1 MALVSPGTS
10 IPISNESFYIP
21 VTAPTLPLIVIATNS
36 NKTQLDGTTPAAGTQ
51 ENNVVRTITSLS
63 ESLEIYG
70 LPHFRVAIGDENL
83 SVASRRQIHGD
94 PRNEYGLL
102 TLNQFLQV
110 ASRAYVLRVDVD
122 LNDTPI
128 PVYDVNTVDYTG
140 TGDGFIRATSTDANM
155 TIGINQATGIAENWT
170 VVAKNETVF
179 SVVGSI
185 SAQQTDATVGTQ
197 YNNGIINFFITS
209 PSTAFVAG
217 DTFAFTVVQT
227 IPVYGPLGE
236 TLAQVRGNI
245 VAALESTVNTNQ
257 TIRSEI
263 YEYNL
268 IVCPGY
274 PELTDDL
281 LSLSNG
287 IEVKGEAFVVGSVP
301 MNKDTSEIVTWAGS
315 VSAQGTVNG
324 DAAYWYPHAYL
335 SNLDGSKV
343 LGCSSSIALK
353 TIAYS
358 DSISDV
364 WFAPAGAIRGAVTS
378 VDTVGYVQPG
388 ATLNNVSTFKELL
401 LNQGQ
406 RDSLYTAT
414 RPINP
419 ISFFPGYGLLVWGQK
434 TSTGAASALDRINV
448 SRLLK
453 YIRRGVRKG
462 SFPYIFEPN
471 DPITRGNLK
480 SMVDGFLGDILIKR
494 GLYDYA
500 TLCSESN
507 NTATRIDRNELYC
520 EIALKPTK
528 AAEFLYFPTR
538 IVTTGAAI

>member
-21 VTAPTLPLIVIATNS
+21 VTAPTLPLIVIATCA
-36 NKTQLDGTTPAAGTQ
+36 NKTQLDGTTPAIGSQ

-63 ESLEIYG
+63 ESLEVYG
-70 LPHFRVAIGDENL
+70 LPKFRVASGDENL
-83 SVASRRQIHGD
+83 AVASRRQIHGD

-102 TLNQFLQV
+102 ALNQFLQV
-110 ASRAYVLRVDVD
+110 ASQAYVIRANVD
-122 LNDTPI
+122 LNDTPV
-128 PVYDVNTVDYTG
+128 PAYSVATVNHTG
-140 TGDGFIRATSTDANM
+140 TGNGTISATSGGIVN
-155 TIGINQATGIAENWT
+155 TIAVNQATGVAENWT
-170 VVAKNETVF
+170 LTATNTTTF
-179 SVVGSI
+179 TVVGSI
-185 SAQQTDATVGTQ
+185 SGPQTNATVGTL
-197 YNNGIINFFITS
+197 YNNGIVSFFITAGG
-209 PSTAFVAG
+209 TDFVNG
-217 DTFAFTVVQT
+217 DTMTFTVVES
-227 IPVYGPLGE
+227 IPTTGPLG
-236 TLAQVRGNI
+236 TTIATVRANI
-245 VAALESTVNTNQ
+245 VAALESVVSTNQ

-274 PELTDDL
+274 SEVTDDL
-281 LSLSNG
+281 LSLANG
-287 IEVKGEAFVVGSVP
+287 IEVKGEAFVIGSVP
-301 MNKDTSEIVTWAGS
+301 MDKDTSQIVTWAGS

-335 SNLDGSKV
+335 SNLDGSKI

-353 TIAYS
+353 TIGYS
-358 DSISDV
+358 DSVSEV
-364 WFAPAGAIRGAVTS
+364 WMAPAGAVRGAVTG
-378 VDTVGYVQPG
+378 VDTVGYVQSG
-388 ATLNNVSTFKELL
+388 ATLNSVSTFKELL

-406 RDSLYTAT
+406 RDSLYTST

-419 ISFFPGYGLLVWGQK
+419 IAFFPGYGLVVWGQK
-434 TSTGAASALDRINV
+434 TSTSAASALDRINV

-453 YIRRGVRKG
+453 HIRRGVRKG

-471 DPITRGNLK
+471 DQITRGNLK

-500 TLCSESN
+500 TLCSEFN

-520 EIALKPTK
+520 DIALKPTK

-538 IVTTGAAI
+538 IVSTSATI

>member
-21 VTAPTLPLIVIATNS
+21 VTAPTLPLIIVATKA
-36 NKTQLDGTTPAAGTQ
+36 NKTQLDGTTPALGSQ

-70 LPHFRVAIGDENL
+70 LPNFRVVSGDENL

-102 TLNQFLQV
+102 ALNQFLQV
-110 ASRAYVLRVDVD
+110 ASRAYVVRANVD
-122 LNDTPI
+122 LSDTPV
-128 PVYDVNTVDYTG
+128 PVYSVATVAYTG
-140 TGDGFIRATSTDANM
+140 TGDGNIRATSAGTNN
-155 TIGINQATGIAENWT
+155 TIGVNQTTGVAENWT
-170 VVAKNETVF
+170 VTATNATTF

-185 SAQQTDATVGTQ
+185 SGAQANATVNTQ
-197 YNNGIINFFITS
+197 YNNGIVSFFITT
-209 PSTAFVAG
+209 PTTAFVAG
-217 DTFAFTVVQT
+217 DVFTFTVLQT
-227 IPVYGPLGE
+227 TPTTGPLG
-236 TLAQVRGNI
+236 TNIATVRGNI
-245 VAALESTVNTNQ
+245 VAALESVVSTNQ

-268 IVCPGY
+268 IICPGY

-281 LSLSNG
+281 LALANG

-301 MNKDTSEIVTWAGS
+301 MDKDTSEIVTWAAS
-315 VSAQGTVNG
+315 TNAQGTVNG
-324 DAAYWYPHAYL
+324 DSAYWYPHAFL
-335 SNLDGSKV
+335 SNLDGSKI
-343 LGCSSSIALK
+343 LGCSTSIALK
-353 TIAYS
+353 TIGYS
-358 DSISDV
+358 DSVSEV
-364 WFAPAGAIRGAVTS
+364 WFAPAGAIRGAVTG
-378 VDTVGYVQPG
+378 VDTVGYIQSG
-388 ATLNNVSTFKELL
+388 ATLNSVATFKELL

-419 ISFFPGYGLLVWGQK
+419 ITFFPGYGLLVWGQK
-434 TSTGAASALDRINV
+434 TSTSAASALDRINV

-453 YIRRGVRKG
+453 YIRRGIRKG

-500 TLCSESN
+500 TLCSEFN
-507 NTATRIDRNELYC
+507 NTATRIDRNEMYC
-520 EIALKPTK
+520 EIVLKPTK
-528 AAEFLYFPTR
+528 TAEFLYFPTR
-538 IVTTGAAI
+538 IVSTSTTI

>member
-1 MALVSPGTS
+1 MSLVSPGTS

-21 VTAPTLPLIVIATNS
+21 VTAPTLPLIVIATCA
-36 NKTQLDGTTPAAGTQ
+36 NKTQLDGTTPAIGSQ

-63 ESLEIYG
+63 ESLEVYG
-70 LPHFRVAIGDENL
+70 LPKFRVASGDENL
-83 SVASRRQIHGD
+83 AVASRRQIHGD

-110 ASRAYVLRVDVD
+110 ASRAYVVRANVD
-122 LNDTPI
+122 LNDTPV
-128 PVYDVNTVDYTG
+128 PVYSVANVNHTG
-140 TGDGFIRATSTDANM
+140 TGNGTISATSGGTVD
-155 TIGINQATGIAENWT
+155 TIGVNQATGVAENWT
-170 VVAKNETVF
+170 LTATNTTTF
-179 SVVGSI
+179 TVVGSI
-185 SAQQTDATVGTQ
+185 SGPQTNATVGTL
-197 YNNGIINFFITS
+197 YNNGIVSFFITAGG
-209 PSTAFVAG
+209 TAFVNG
-217 DTFAFTVVQT
+217 DTMTFTVVQS
-227 IPVYGPLGE
+227 IPTTGPLG
-236 TLAQVRGNI
+236 TTISTVRANI
-245 VAALESTVNTNQ
+245 VAALESIVATNQ

-268 IVCPGY
+268 VVCPGY
-274 PELTDDL
+274 SEVTDDL
-281 LSLSNG
+281 LSLANG

-301 MNKDTSEIVTWAGS
+301 MDKDTSQIVTWAGS
-315 VSAQGTVNG
+315 VNAQGTVNG

-335 SNLDGSKV
+335 SNLDGSKI

-353 TIAYS
+353 TIGYS
-358 DSISDV
+358 DSVSEV
-364 WFAPAGAIRGAVTS
+364 WMAPAGAVRGAVTG
-378 VDTVGYVQPG
+378 VDTVGYVQSG
-388 ATLNNVSTFKELL
+388 ATLNSVSTFKELL

-406 RDSLYTAT
+406 RDSLYTST

-419 ISFFPGYGLLVWGQK
+419 IAFFPGYGLLVWGQK
-434 TSTGAASALDRINV
+434 TSTSASSALDRINV

-471 DPITRGNLK
+471 DQITCGNLK

-500 TLCSESN
+500 TLCSEFN

-520 EIALKPTK
+520 DIALKPTK

-538 IVTTGAAI
+538 IVSTSTTI

>member
-21 VTAPTLPLIVIATNS
+21 VTAPTLPLIVIATCA
-36 NKTQLDGTTPAAGTQ
+36 NKTQLDGTTPAIGSQ

-63 ESLEIYG
+63 ESLEVYG
-70 LPHFRVAIGDENL
+70 LPKFRVASGDENL
-83 SVASRRQIHGD
+83 AVASRRQIHGD

-102 TLNQFLQV
+102 ALNQFLQV
-110 ASRAYVLRVDVD
+110 ASQAYVIRANVD
-122 LNDTPI
+122 LNDTPV
-128 PVYDVNTVDYTG
+128 PAYSVATVNHTG
-140 TGDGFIRATSTDANM
+140 TGNGTISATSGGTVN
-155 TIGINQATGIAENWT
+155 TIAVNQATGVAENWT
-170 VVAKNETVF
+170 LTATNTTTF
-179 SVVGSI
+179 TVVGSI
-185 SAQQTDATVGTQ
+185 SGPQTNATVGTL
-197 YNNGIINFFITS
+197 YNNGIVSFFITAGG
-209 PSTAFVAG
+209 TDFVNG
-217 DTFAFTVVQT
+217 DTMTFTVVES
-227 IPVYGPLGE
+227 IPTTGPLG
-236 TLAQVRGNI
+236 TTIATVRANI
-245 VAALESTVNTNQ
+245 VAALESVVSTNQ

-274 PELTDDL
+274 SEVTDDL
-281 LSLSNG
+281 LSLANG
-287 IEVKGEAFVVGSVP
+287 IEVKGEAFVIGSVP
-301 MNKDTSEIVTWAGS
+301 MDKDTSQIVTWAGS

-335 SNLDGSKV
+335 SNLDGSKI

-353 TIAYS
+353 TIGYS
-358 DSISDV
+358 DSVSEV
-364 WFAPAGAIRGAVTS
+364 WMAPAGAVRGAVTG
-378 VDTVGYVQPG
+378 VDTVGYVQSG
-388 ATLNNVSTFKELL
+388 ATLNSVSTFKELL

-406 RDSLYTAT
+406 RDSLYTST

-419 ISFFPGYGLLVWGQK
+419 IAFFPGYGLVVWGQK
-434 TSTGAASALDRINV
+434 TSTSAASALDRINV

-453 YIRRGVRKG
+453 HIRRGVRKG

-471 DPITRGNLK
+471 DQITRGNLK

-500 TLCSESN
+500 TLCSEFN

-520 EIALKPTK
+520 DIALKPTK
-528 AAEFLYFPTR
+528 AAEFLYFPTDR
-538 IVTTGAAI
+538 KSVV

>member
-21 VTAPTLPLIVIATNS
+21 VTAPTLPLIVIATCA
-36 NKTQLDGTTPAAGTQ
+36 NKTQLDGTTPAIGSQ

-63 ESLEIYG
+63 ESLEVYG
-70 LPHFRVAIGDENL
+70 LPKFRVASGDENL
-83 SVASRRQIHGD
+83 AVASRRQIHGD

-110 ASRAYVLRVDVD
+110 ASQAYVIRANVD
-122 LNDTPI
+122 LNDTPV
-128 PVYDVNTVDYTG
+128 PAYSVATVNHTG
-140 TGDGFIRATSTDANM
+140 TGNGTISATSGGTVN
-155 TIGINQATGIAENWT
+155 TIGVNQATGVAENWT
-170 VVAKNETVF
+170 LTATNTTTF
-179 SVVGSI
+179 TVVGSI
-185 SAQQTDATVGTQ
+185 SGPQTNATVGTL
-197 YNNGIINFFITS
+197 YNNGIVSFFITAGA
-209 PSTAFVAG
+209 TDFVNG
-217 DTFAFTVVQT
+217 DTMAFTVVES
-227 IPVYGPLGE
+227 IPTTGPLG
-236 TLAQVRGNI
+236 TTIATVRANI
-245 VAALESTVNTNQ
+245 VAALESVVSTNQ

-274 PELTDDL
+274 SEVTDDL
-281 LSLSNG
+281 LSLANG
-287 IEVKGEAFVVGSVP
+287 IEVKGEAFVIGSVP
-301 MNKDTSEIVTWAGS
+301 MDKDTSQIVTWAGS
-315 VSAQGTVNG
+315 VNAQGTVNG

-335 SNLDGSKV
+335 SNLDGSKI

-353 TIAYS
+353 TIGYS
-358 DSISDV
+358 DSVSEV
-364 WFAPAGAIRGAVTS
+364 WMAPAGAVRGAVTG
-378 VDTVGYVQPG
+378 VDTVGYVQSG
-388 ATLNNVSTFKELL
+388 ATLNSVSTFKELL

-406 RDSLYTAT
+406 RDSLYTST

-419 ISFFPGYGLLVWGQK
+419 IAFFPGYGLLVWGQK
-434 TSTGAASALDRINV
+434 TSTSAASALDRINV

-453 YIRRGVRKG
+453 YIRRGIRKG

-471 DPITRGNLK
+471 DQITRGNLK

-500 TLCSESN
+500 TLCSEFN

-520 EIALKPTK
+520 DIALKPTK

-538 IVTTGAAI
+538 IVSTSATI

>member
-21 VTAPTLPLIVIATNS
+21 VTAPTLPLIVIATNA
-36 NKTQLDGTTPAAGTQ
+36 NKTQLDGTTPAVGTQ

-70 LPHFRVAIGDENL
+70 LPYFRVASGDENL
-83 SVASRRQIHGD
+83 SVATRRQIHGD

-102 TLNQFLQV
+102 ALNQFLQV
-110 ASRAYVLRVDVD
+110 ASRAYVIRANVD
-122 LNDTPI
+122 LKDTPV
-128 PVYDVNTVDYTG
+128 PAYDVNSVAYTG
-140 TGDGFIRATSTDANM
+140 TGDGFIRATSGGTNN
-155 TIGINQATGIAENWT
+155 TIAVNQATGIAENWT
-170 VVAKNETVF
+170 VTATNPTTF
-179 SVVGSI
+179 SVVGSV
-185 SAQQTDATVGTQ
+185 SGAQTAATVNTL
-197 YNNGIINFFITS
+197 YNNGIISFFITT
-209 PSTAFVAG
+209 PTTAFALG
-217 DTFAFTVVQT
+217 DVFTFTVVQT
-227 IPVYGPLGE
+227 IPTTGPLGLNIG
-236 TLAQVRGNI
+236 TVRGNV
-245 VAALESTVNTNQ
+245 VAALESAVSTNQ

-281 LSLSNG
+281 LSLANG

-301 MNKDTSEIVTWAGS
+301 MDKDTSALVTWAGS

-335 SNLDGSKV
+335 SNLDGSKI

-353 TIAYS
+353 TIGYS
-358 DSISDV
+358 DSISEV
-364 WFAPAGAIRGAVTS
+364 WFAPAGAIRGAVS
-378 VDTVGYVQPG
+378 GVDTVGYVQPG
-388 ATLNNVSTFKELL
+388 ATLNSVSTFKELL

-419 ISFFPGYGLLVWGQK
+419 IAFFPGYGLLVWGQK
-434 TSTGAASALDRINV
+434 TSTSAASALDRVNV

-500 TLCSESN
+500 TLCSEFN

-538 IVTTGAAI
+538 IVSTSTTI

>member
-21 VTAPTLPLIVIATNS
+21 VTAPTLPLIVIATCA
-36 NKTQLDGTTPAAGTQ
+36 NKTQLDGTTPAIGSQ

-63 ESLEIYG
+63 ESLEVYG
-70 LPHFRVAIGDENL
+70 LPKFRVASGDENL
-83 SVASRRQIHGD
+83 AVASRRQIHGD

-102 TLNQFLQV
+102 ALNQFLQV
-110 ASRAYVLRVDVD
+110 ASQAYVIRANVD
-122 LNDTPI
+122 LNDTPV
-128 PVYDVNTVDYTG
+128 PAYSVATVNHTG
-140 TGDGFIRATSTDANM
+140 TGNGTISATSGGTVN
-155 TIGINQATGIAENWT
+155 TIAVNQATGVAENWT
-170 VVAKNETVF
+170 LTATNTTTF
-179 SVVGSI
+179 TVVGSI
-185 SAQQTDATVGTQ
+185 SGPQTNATVGTL
-197 YNNGIINFFITS
+197 YNNGIVSFFITAGG
-209 PSTAFVAG
+209 TDFVNG
-217 DTFAFTVVQT
+217 DTMTFTVVES
-227 IPVYGPLGE
+227 IPTTGPLG
-236 TLAQVRGNI
+236 TTIATVRANI
-245 VAALESTVNTNQ
+245 VAALESVVSTNQ

-274 PELTDDL
+274 SEVTDDL
-281 LSLSNG
+281 LSLANG
-287 IEVKGEAFVVGSVP
+287 IEVKGEAFVIGSVP
-301 MNKDTSEIVTWAGS
+301 MDKDTSQIVTWAGS

-335 SNLDGSKV
+335 SNLDGSKI

-353 TIAYS
+353 TIGYS
-358 DSISDV
+358 DSVSEV
-364 WFAPAGAIRGAVTS
+364 WMAPAGAVRGAVTG
-378 VDTVGYVQPG
+378 VDTVGYVQSG
-388 ATLNNVSTFKELL
+388 ATLNSVSTFKELL

-406 RDSLYTAT
+406 RDSLYTST

-419 ISFFPGYGLLVWGQK
+419 IAFFPGYGLVVWGQK
-434 TSTGAASALDRINV
+434 TSTSAASALDRINV

-471 DPITRGNLK
+471 DQITRGNLK

-500 TLCSESN
+500 TLCSEFN

-520 EIALKPTK
+520 DIALKPTK

-538 IVTTGAAI
+538 IVSTSATI